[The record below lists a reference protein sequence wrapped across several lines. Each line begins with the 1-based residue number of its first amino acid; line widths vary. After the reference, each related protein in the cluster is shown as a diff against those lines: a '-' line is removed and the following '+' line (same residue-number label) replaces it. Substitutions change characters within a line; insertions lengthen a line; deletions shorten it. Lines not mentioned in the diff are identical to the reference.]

1 MADET
6 TSDKSLWEPLERH
19 VTALGWVV
27 VSWCELYEELGLLFV
42 DVINPDKSAA
52 VLAAWHEVRSDRT
65 QRHML
70 LAAVKNT
77 LNSKPSVRKYI
88 RWAIGQIDE
97 MENARNNAV
106 HAPVET
112 TIWSRDSDLL
122 TDLRI
127 LVQPRLEANNPRANQ
142 MGGYDLEKLF
152 RIHHENTN
160 ALILFIRSLRPLVR
174 AAAEPDQLP
183 KKPSLQST
191 QQAKLPTPQNTEEPP
206 LPLPDATGA

>member
-1 MADET
+1 M
-6 TSDKSLWEPLERH
+6 SI
-19 VTALGWVV
+19 
-27 VSWCELYEELGLLFV
+27 C
-42 DVINPDKSAA
+42 
-52 VLAAWHEVRSDRT
+52 
-65 QRHML
+65 

-77 LNSKPSVRKYI
+77 LNSKPRVRKYI

-127 LVQPRLEANNPRANQ
+127 LVQPRLETNNPRANQ

-152 RIHHENTN
+152 RIYYENTN

-174 AAAEPDQLP
+174 TAAEPDQLP

-206 LPLPDATGA
+206 LPLPDATWA